1 MPDGIYCS
9 KDRRALSG
17 ARCGQR
23 VLHTSRLLHS
33 VHQIRCRLMV
43 FAVRVSV
50 LVLQHCSHECVPVCV
65 CVLVCA
71 CHSKRKLFQTFLCPL
86 FWLLFCN
93 PFWSLCCCCCCP
105 RSFVCACACALTK
118 LTAFRVPFI
127 SFS

>member
-23 VLHTSRLLHS
+23 VLHTSRLLHF

-65 CVLVCA
+65 CVGVCVPQ
-71 CHSKRKLFQTFLCPL
+71 QTEVISDVFM
-86 FWLLFCN
+86 
-93 PFWSLCCCCCCP
+93 PFVLASVL
-105 RSFVCACACALTK
+105 
-118 LTAFRVPFI
+118 
-127 SFS
+127 